1 MFGVLGGVG
10 IGLAITVPLLY
21 PLTGSYH
28 GVFDFWS
35 ILLLIITILWWVMVR
50 EPPCPH
56 VEAEGEKNKLYRDKT
71 GPEK

>member
-1 MFGVLGGVG
+1 LFGVLGGVG

-35 ILLLIITILWWVMVR
+35 ILLLIIRILWWVMVR